1 MVTVPTLLT
10 QLIIYN
16 RKHNLNDLN
25 FLLSGK
31 DIKYK
36 PRKPITRLRLTR
48 LL

>member
-1 MVTVPTLLT
+1 M
-10 QLIIYN
+10 IYN
-16 RKHNLNDLN
+16 EKYNLNDSN